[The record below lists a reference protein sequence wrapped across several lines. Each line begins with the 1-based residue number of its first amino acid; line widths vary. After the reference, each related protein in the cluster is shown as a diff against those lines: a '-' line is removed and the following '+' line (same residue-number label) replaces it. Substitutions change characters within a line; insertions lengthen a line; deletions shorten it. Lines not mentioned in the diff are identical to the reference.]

1 MSAKS
6 QVRNHFRKE
15 ILNFTKGQDLKGN
28 WVINKP
34 VQYNGVDYE
43 NKEGVKVEDCGGFWR
58 MGWTIR
64 PCEGGYLMMHWTV
77 VNRTVSWNAEI
88 RFNKKMTPMC
98 GYVNLFMGSPKFY
111 SDGESISREY
121 LLPLI
126 KEDSASINSEKGF
139 VFK

>member
-15 ILNFTKGQDLKGN
+15 ILNFTKGQDLKGK
-28 WVINKP
+28 WVIIKS
-34 VQYNGVDYE
+34 VEYNGVEYE

-77 VNRTVSWNAEI
+77 VNRTVTWNAEI
-88 RFNKKMTPMC
+88 RFNKKMTPQ
-98 GYVNLFMGSPKFY
+98 GGFINIFAGSPLVY
-111 SDGESISREY
+111 DGERISKEY
-121 LLPLI
+121 LLDFI
-126 KEDSASINSEKGF
+126 NEDSQSIKLENN
-139 VFK
+139 FKFSN

>member
-43 NKEGVKVEDCGGFWR
+43 NKEGVKVEDCCGFWR